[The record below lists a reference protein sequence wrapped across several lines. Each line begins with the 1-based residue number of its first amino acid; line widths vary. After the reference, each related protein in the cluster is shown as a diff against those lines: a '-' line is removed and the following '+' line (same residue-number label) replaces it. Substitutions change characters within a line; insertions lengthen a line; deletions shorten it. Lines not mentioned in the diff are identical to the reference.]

1 MKGSHG
7 GQQNLH
13 CIPLE
18 IIHVFRQ
25 CANLT
30 LSNSTPPFFLILSNT
45 DETTQIKLVLNRFG
59 CRRHPKVDA
68 MTVGLGVNST
78 ESIMEMD
85 KLVIED
91 IKKRLGYLMDTN
103 NTPA

>member
-1 MKGSHG
+1 MSEMNH
-7 GQQNLH
+7 
-13 CIPLE
+13 
-18 IIHVFRQ
+18 
-25 CANLT
+25 
-30 LSNSTPPFFLILSNT
+30 
-45 DETTQIKLVLNRFG
+45 IKSALNRFG
-59 CRRHPKVDA
+59 CSRHLTVDSL
-68 MTVGLGVNST
+68 TVGLGVNST